1 LPESDRRK
9 CLALTSGHQ
18 CKFPR
23 KVIGVAHSTPS
34 TRFFGARGHGASAF
48 AHPTLAGARRSDGA
62 ILPPLGSLPSP
73 PYEEAEVVL
82 PPSRLLKNVF
92 AVIDRA
98 DTLYCRVDCSR

>member
-1 LPESDRRK
+1 MSLIQPIQYVFSVHVGTALAPLPTLRL
-9 CLALTSGHQ
+9 LARAVPTAPFCRPL
-18 CKFPR
+18 PR
-23 KVIGVAHSTPS
+23 
-34 TRFFGARGHGASAF
+34 GASQPALSNPK
-48 AHPTLAGARRSDGA
+48 ASRAAAIEIARC
-62 ILPPLGSLPSP
+62 SLPSP